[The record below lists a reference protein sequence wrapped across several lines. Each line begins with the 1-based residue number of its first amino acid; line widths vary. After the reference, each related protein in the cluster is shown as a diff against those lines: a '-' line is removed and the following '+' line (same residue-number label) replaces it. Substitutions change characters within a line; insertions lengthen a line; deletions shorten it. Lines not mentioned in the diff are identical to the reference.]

1 MYSNLPALQEIPKR
15 MEGISNYFFLLKIQL
30 QNYVSQRVVSYREET
45 VGAQASTRSAGRR
58 PSQEQTLVN
67 ADLFNS

>member
-15 MEGISNYFFLLKIQL
+15 MEGISNDFLLKIQF
-30 QNYVSQRVVSYREET
+30 QNCVSQTVVSYREET
-45 VGAQASTRSAGRR
+45 VGAQASTRSAGRQ

-67 ADLFNS
+67 VDLFNS